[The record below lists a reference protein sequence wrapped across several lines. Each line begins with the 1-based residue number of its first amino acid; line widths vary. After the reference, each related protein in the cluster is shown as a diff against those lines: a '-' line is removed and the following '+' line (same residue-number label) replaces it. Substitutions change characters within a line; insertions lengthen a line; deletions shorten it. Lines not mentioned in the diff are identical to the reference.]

1 MDGLVSSGKW
11 RDVRAVAEWR
21 GRGCRIE
28 KNRNMGK
35 GATCDPL
42 PNGEGAGAVLR
53 KIEIRE
59 KAQRAIRCRRVAGAT
74 REHLSVQNIE
84 GAT

>member
-1 MDGLVSSGKW
+1 MAQRAIRCRRVSGI
-11 RDVRAVAEWR
+11 
-21 GRGCRIE
+21 GCRIE

-35 GATCDPL
+35 GATRDPL
-42 PNGEGAGAVLR
+42 PNGAGAGAVLR
-53 KIEIRE
+53 KIEIWE